1 MTTACLTGVFRINE
15 DAQVRR
21 LPNGDAVVSLMLTYV
36 YGTKT
41 PDGQRNTQ
49 YRNIQ
54 VVEAGL
60 WGSRASRLAP
70 RLLEHSLVFAVIEDA
85 HIEVYTNAEG
95 HTNYKIAGRLGRVD
109 IIADP
114 MMTGILRTPRR
125 PRPPNLESAEPA
137 DNPSF

>member
-1 MTTACLTGVFRINE
+1 MTAACLTGVFRVTE
-15 DAQVRR
+15 DAKIREM
-21 LPNGDAVVSLMLTYV
+21 PNGDSVVSLMLVYA

-41 PDGQRNTQ
+41 KDGHRTTQ
-49 YRNIQ
+49 Y
-54 VVEAGL
+54 VEAGL
-60 WGSRASRLAP
+60 WGSRAQKLAP
-70 RLLEHSLVFAVIEDA
+70 KLLAHSLVFAVIEDA
-85 HIEVYTNAEG
+85 HVDVYTTAEG